1 MKIKEGFLLRRVAG
15 EHVVIPVGPA
25 CAIFN
30 GIIKLNESSLPL
42 WELLKRGAEEQKL
55 ADALQA
61 EYGISAQQA
70 AEDVS
75 AFLASL
81 RKAGCIEE

>member
-1 MKIKEGFLLRRVAG
+1 MKIKEGFLLRKVAG
-15 EHVVIPVGPA
+15 ENVVIPVGPA

-42 WELLKRGAEEQKL
+42 WELLKNGAEAPEL
-55 ADALQA
+55 VDALQA
-61 EYGISAQQA
+61 EYGISAEQA
-70 AEDVS
+70 AGDVS

>member
-1 MKIKEGFLLRRVAG
+1 MKIKEGFLLRKVAG
-15 EHVVIPVGPA
+15 ENVVIPVGPA

-42 WELLKRGAEEQKL
+42 WEQLKNGAEAPEL

-61 EYGISAQQA
+61 EYGISAEQA
-70 AEDVS
+70 AGDVS

>member
-1 MKIKEGFLLRRVAG
+1 MKIKEGFLLRRVAD
-15 EHVVIPVGPA
+15 ENVVIPVGPA
-25 CAIFN
+25 CATFN

-70 AEDVS
+70 AGDVS

>member
-42 WELLKRGAEEQKL
+42 WELLKSGAEEQTL
-55 ADALQA
+55 VDALCA
-61 EYGISAQQA
+61 EYDISAGQA